1 MIDDQTAGETKSS
14 RQTGNLR
21 SALPETA
28 IIIRNRLFCC
38 QSLVPASARLVLSW
52 FLQTVIV
59 QARGKTLRLVRPG
72 IRVFCRPYSG
82 KNL

>member
-59 QARGKTLRLVRPG
+59 QARKTPRLVRPG
-72 IRVFCRPYSG
+72 IRVFCRTHSG